1 MAQSLALM
9 LLIAAPWATQ
19 DGDPIDRLITDLA
32 DESAAVRESAQL
44 ALIAS
49 GPKAIPRLRQ
59 ALTSQDAEVQERASS
74 ALCDLE
80 REQKLAAVMPSRPPV
95 TLTLENATFAQAL
108 QEVGRRTGI
117 GFEGAVQLPG
127 RPITLILTRAPLMQ
141 VLDALGA
148 AAELQWVFESETSV
162 SWRRTPQTPRPSCYS
177 GGFRVS
183 LSRIDVYKS
192 WNYRE
197 EHGLL
202 WANFEIRAEPGIHP
216 LGMPRLEVSEIRD
229 DSGNELP
236 RNSEI
241 QECFP
246 KASSQDS
253 SAVRAGAIYESS
265 PLTVN
270 HLARSVKKL
279 SKIGGRAVFLFPL
292 DKTSLEMTDLCEE
305 SSVTRGE
312 LEFQV
317 SEILTSSLKL
327 SVVTSGN
334 LNYLYHHLDAESLIL
349 IDAEGKEHVRGADF
363 GLRVEQLNLDTL
375 RYCVDFNE
383 GVCFQP
389 IALRFMMNGRFFE
402 KIVPFEFKDVPLP

>member
-1 MAQSLALM
+1 MAQYLALM
-9 LLIAAPWATQ
+9 LLVAAPWVAQ
-19 DGDPIDRLITDLA
+19 DGDPIDKLITDLA

-49 GPKAIPRLRQ
+49 GPTAIPRLRQ
-59 ALTSQDAEVQERASS
+59 ALTNQDAEVQKRASS
-74 ALCDLE
+74 ALGDLE

-95 TLTLENATFAQAL
+95 TLTLENASFAQAL

-117 GFEGAVQLPG
+117 GFEGALHLPG
-127 RPITLILTRAPLMQ
+127 RPITLTFSRAPLMQ

-162 SWRRTPQTPRPSCYS
+162 SWRKNPKTPRPSCYS

-192 WNYRE
+192 WDYQE
-197 EHGLL
+197 ENGLL
-202 WANFEIRAEPGIHP
+202 WVHFDTRMEPGIRP
-216 LGMPRLEVSEIRD
+216 LGMPRVEVCEIRD
-229 DSGNELP
+229 DSGNELLI
-236 RNSEI
+236 NSEM

-246 KASSQDS
+246 KASSQDD
-253 SAVRAGAIYESS
+253 SALSTGVSYESI
-265 PLTVN
+265 PFTIHHLT
-270 HLARSVKKL
+270 RSVRKL
-279 SKIGGRAVFLFPL
+279 SKISGRAIYLFPL
-292 DKTSLEMTDLCEE
+292 EKTSLEMTDLCEE
-305 SSVTRGE
+305 SSVTRGDV
-312 LEFQV
+312 EFQV

-327 SVVTSGN
+327 SIATAGD
-334 LNYLYHHLDAESLIL
+334 LNYLYHHVDAKSLVL

-363 GLRVEQLNLDTL
+363 ELRVEQLNVNNL

-389 IALRFMMNGRFFE
+389 VALRFMMSGRFFE